1 MFVEYAPRLARNLGC
16 ILAAQFLELWIDVN
30 YAFRSLQF
38 RDDDGNRDLIEEAL
52 ELFALK
58 RISQIW
64 RRKQFVHLAGL
75 IVIEN
80 HGVYINLT
88 RGDPAPAPPK
98 IVSGSPLRSR
108 SAACFVPSPLS
119 VCSARLHC
127 CSCSSPE
134 TQ

>member
-16 ILAAQFLELWIDVN
+16 SLAAQFLELWIDVN

-52 ELFALK
+52 ELFAFK

-64 RRKQFVHLAGL
+64 RREQFVHLAGL
-75 IVIEN
+75 IVIGN

-88 RGDPAPAPPK
+88 RGDTRPGTPK
-98 IVSGSPLRSR
+98 NRQW
-108 SAACFVPSPLS
+108 VPSE
-119 VCSARLHC
+119 V
-127 CSCSSPE
+127 
-134 TQ
+134 

>member
-1 MFVEYAPRLARNLGC
+1 M
-16 ILAAQFLELWIDVN
+16 
-30 YAFRSLQF
+30 RSVPLQF

-75 IVIEN
+75 IVIGN

-88 RGDPAPAPPK
+88 KAVRPALNK
-98 IVSGSPLRSR
+98 TGMVRRSR
-108 SAACFVPSPLS
+108 HSNQEMNGFTSPSATRDASDQGS
-119 VCSARLHC
+119 HSRARCLAQESHG
-127 CSCSSPE
+127 
-134 TQ
+134 